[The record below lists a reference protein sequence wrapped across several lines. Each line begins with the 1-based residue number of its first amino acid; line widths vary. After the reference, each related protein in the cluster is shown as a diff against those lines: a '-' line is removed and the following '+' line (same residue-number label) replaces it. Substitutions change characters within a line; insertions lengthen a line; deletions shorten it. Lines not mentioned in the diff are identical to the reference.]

1 MVLGLSLQAFTF
13 LHVAISLIAIAA
25 GLLVL
30 LAMIGGR
37 DLKPLTALF
46 LLTTALTSLTG
57 FLFPFKGVTPGIVV
71 GILSLIVLAL
81 AMIARRRGWPGT
93 YAITATLALYF
104 NVFVLIVQS
113 FEKIQALKDI
123 APTQASPV
131 FGITQLAALV
141 LLIILTVVAY
151 RRFRPAAAVR
161 TPLQSTAK

>member
-37 DLKPLTALF
+37 DLRPLTALF
-46 LLTTALTSLTG
+46 LVTTALTSLTG

-113 FEKIQALKDI
+113 FEKVPSLHAL
-123 APTQASPV
+123 APTQTETPFKVA
-131 FGITQLAALV
+131 QLFTLV
-141 LLIILTVVAY
+141 LFVALTTLAFRK
-151 RRFRPAAAVR
+151 RRAAI
-161 TPLQSTAK
+161 

>member
-113 FEKIQALKDI
+113 FEKVPSLHAL
-123 APTQASPV
+123 APTQTETPFKVA
-131 FGITQLAALV
+131 QLFTLV
-141 LLIILTVVAY
+141 LFVVLTTLA
-151 RRFRPAAAVR
+151 FRKSRAAI
-161 TPLQSTAK
+161 

>member
-46 LLTTALTSLTG
+46 LVTTALTSLTG
-57 FLFPFKGVTPGIVV
+57 FLFPFKGVTPGIVI

-113 FEKIQALKDI
+113 FEKVPSLHAL
-123 APTQASPV
+123 APTQTETPFKVA
-131 FGITQLAALV
+131 QLFTLV
-141 LLIILTVVAY
+141 LFVVLTTLAFRN
-151 RRFRPAAAVR
+151 RRAAI
-161 TPLQSTAK
+161 

>member
-13 LHVAISLIAIAA
+13 LHVAISLIAVAA

-30 LAMIGGR
+30 LALIGGR
-37 DLKPLTALF
+37 DLRPLTALF
-46 LLTTALTSLTG
+46 LVTTALTSLTG
-57 FLFPFKGVTPGIVV
+57 FLFPFKGVTPGIVI

-113 FEKIQALKDI
+113 FEKVPSLHAL
-123 APTQASPV
+123 APTQTETPFKVA
-131 FGITQLAALV
+131 QLCTLV
-141 LLIILTVVAY
+141 LFVVLTTLAFRK
-151 RRFRPAAAVR
+151 RRAAI
-161 TPLQSTAK
+161 

>member
-1 MVLGLSLQAFTF
+1 MVLGLSLQAFTT

-46 LLTTALTSLTG
+46 LVTTALTSLTG
-57 FLFPFKGVTPGIVV
+57 FLFPFKGVTPGIVI

-113 FEKIQALKDI
+113 FEKVPSLHAL
-123 APTQASPV
+123 APTQTETPFKVA
-131 FGITQLAALV
+131 QLLTLV
-141 LLIILTVVAY
+141 LFVVLTALAFRK
-151 RRFRPAAAVR
+151 RRAAI
-161 TPLQSTAK
+161 

>member
-46 LLTTALTSLTG
+46 LVTTALTSLTG

-113 FEKIQALKDI
+113 FEKVPSLHTL
-123 APTQASPV
+123 APTQTETPFKVA
-131 FGITQLAALV
+131 QLFTLV
-141 LLIILTVVAY
+141 LFVVLTTLA
-151 RRFRPAAAVR
+151 FRKSRAAI
-161 TPLQSTAK
+161 

>member
-25 GLLVL
+25 GILVL

-37 DLKPLTALF
+37 EFKAVTALF
-46 LLTTALTSLTG
+46 LITTALTGLTG
-57 FLFPFKGVTPGIVV
+57 FLFPFKGVTPGIVI

-81 AMIARRRGWPGT
+81 ALVARRRRWHGT

-113 FEKIQALKDI
+113 FEKVSALHAL
-123 APTQASPV
+123 APTQSETPFKVA
-131 FGITQLAALV
+131 QLFTLLLFVVLTAL
-141 LLIILTVVAY
+141 AFRRY
-151 RRFRPAAAVR
+151 R
-161 TPLQSTAK
+161 TAI

>member
-1 MVLGLSLQAFTF
+1 MVVGLSLQAFTF

-46 LLTTALTSLTG
+46 LVTTALTSLTG
-57 FLFPFKGVTPGIVV
+57 FLFPFKGVTPGIVI

-113 FEKIQALKDI
+113 FEKVPSLHAL
-123 APTQASPV
+123 APTQAETPFKV
-131 FGITQLAALV
+131 AQLFTLV
-141 LLIILTVVAY
+141 LFVVLTTLAFRK
-151 RRFRPAAAVR
+151 RRAAI
-161 TPLQSTAK
+161 